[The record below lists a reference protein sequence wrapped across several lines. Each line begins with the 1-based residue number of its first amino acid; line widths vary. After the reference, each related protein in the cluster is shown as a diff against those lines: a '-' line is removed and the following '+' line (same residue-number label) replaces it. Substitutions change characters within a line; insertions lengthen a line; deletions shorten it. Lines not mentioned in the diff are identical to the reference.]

1 MVVTGQC
8 IGPAANMMSLGEGKR
23 TPCTT
28 NTKPIGTDT
37 CNIQTIY
44 HTVVVGWRR
53 QRASVRAPPNAS
65 WRTMTRL
72 TLGYTDG
79 TRWRSLASEEN

>member
-1 MVVTGQC
+1 MLLPNTIRHVVIDTHRTAGQ
-8 IGPAANMMSLGEGKR
+8 PLPQRFSFLFLNSLKR
-23 TPCTT
+23 LL
-28 NTKPIGTDT
+28 KLS
-37 CNIQTIY
+37 QTFS
-44 HTVVVGWRR
+44 TR
-53 QRASVRAPPNAS
+53 SVRAPPNAS